1 MNRLKDKV
9 AIVTGGA
16 RGIGKCVCEV
26 FADEGAKVVAVDIS
40 EVSYVK
46 EGVEGYK
53 ANLCSN
59 EELIKLVEYVNKK
72 YGKIDIL
79 VNNAGITKDSL
90 IEKMSEEMW
99 DDVLNVNLKSVFNI
113 TKLIAPI
120 MKMNGKGSIINISS
134 VVGEYGN
141 VGQSNYAAT
150 KAGIIGLT
158 KSWAKEFSRKG
169 EDIRVNSIA
178 PGYTNTEMMATV
190 PEKVLDEIRGK
201 TMLKR
206 LGEPKEIAN
215 AILFLASEESSYIT
229 GQLLSVN
236 GGLRL

>member
-1 MNRLKDKV
+1 MCRLRDKV

-16 RGIGKCVCEV
+16 RGIGRAICEV
-26 FADEGAKVVAVDIS
+26 FSDEGAKVVAVDIANLA
-40 EVSYVK
+40 YTK

-53 ANLCSN
+53 ADLCSN
-59 EELIKLVEYVNKK
+59 DDLIKLVEYVKEK
-72 YGKIDIL
+72 YEKIDVL

-90 IEKMSEEMW
+90 IEKMSDDMW
-99 DDVLNVNLKSVFNI
+99 DEVININLKAVFNI
-113 TKLIAPI
+113 TKLIVPI
-120 MKMNGKGSIINISS
+120 MKINGKGSIINISS

-158 KSWAKEFSRKG
+158 KTWAKEFSRKG
-169 EDIRVNSIA
+169 EDIRVNAVA

-190 PEKVLDEIRGK
+190 PEKVLNSIKEK

>member
-26 FADEGAKVVAVDIS
+26 FADEGAIVVAVDIS
-40 EVSYVK
+40 EVLYMK
-46 EGVEGYK
+46 DGVEGYK
-53 ANLCSN
+53 ANLCSK
-59 EELIKLVEYVNKK
+59 EELIKLVEHVNKK

-90 IEKMSEEMW
+90 IEKMSEDMW
-99 DDVLNVNLKSVFNI
+99 DDVINVNLKSVFNL
-113 TKLIAPI
+113 TQLVVPI
-120 MKMNGKGSIINISS
+120 MKKNSKGSIINISS
-134 VVGEYGN
+134 IVGEYGN

-150 KAGIIGLT
+150 KAGVIGLT
-158 KSWAKEFSRKG
+158 KTWAKEFSRKG
-169 EDIRVNSIA
+169 EDIRVNAVA
-178 PGYTNTEMMATV
+178 PGYTNTEMMSTV
-190 PEKVLDEIRGK
+190 PEKVLDEIKAK

-215 AILFLASEESSYIT
+215 AILFLASDEASYVT

>member
-16 RGIGKCVCEV
+16 RGIGRAVCEV
-26 FADEGAKVVAVDIS
+26 FSDEGAKVIAVDI
-40 EVSYVK
+40 VSVLYSK
-46 EGVEGYK
+46 EWVEGYK

-59 EELIKLVEYVNKK
+59 DDLTKLVEYVKEK

-99 DDVLNVNLKSVFNI
+99 DDVININLKAVFNI
-113 TKLIAPI
+113 TKLIAPV

-169 EDIRVNSIA
+169 EDIRVNSVA

-190 PEKVLDEIRGK
+190 PEKVLNDIKEK

-206 LGEPKEIAN
+206 LGDPKEIAN

>member
-1 MNRLKDKV
+1 MSRLKDKV

-16 RGIGKCVCEV
+16 RGIGRAVCEV
-26 FADEGAKVVAVDIS
+26 FSDEGAKVVAVDIAN
-40 EVSYVK
+40 VLYTK
-46 EGVEGYK
+46 KGVEGYK

-59 EELIKLVEYVNKK
+59 DDLIKLVEYVKEK
-72 YGKIDIL
+72 YGRIDIL

-99 DDVLNVNLKSVFNI
+99 DDVININLKAVFNI
-113 TKLIAPI
+113 TKLIAPV
-120 MKMNGKGSIINISS
+120 MKMNGYGSIINISS

-169 EDIRVNSIA
+169 ENIRVNSVA

-190 PEKVLDEIRGK
+190 PEKVLNNIKEK

-206 LGEPKEIAN
+206 LGEPREIAN
-215 AILFLASEESSYIT
+215 AVLFLASEEASYIT

>member
-26 FADEGAKVVAVDIS
+26 FANEGARVVAVDIS
-40 EVSYVK
+40 EVLYIKDGVK
-46 EGVEGYK
+46 GYK
-53 ANLCSN
+53 ANLCST
-59 EELIKLVEYVNKK
+59 EDLKKLVEYVNKK

-90 IEKMSEEMW
+90 IEKMSEDMW
-99 DDVLNVNLKSVFNI
+99 DDVINVNLKSVFNI
-113 TKLIAPI
+113 TKLIVPI
-120 MKMNGKGSIINISS
+120 MKINGKGSIINISS
-134 VVGEYGN
+134 VVGEFGN

-150 KAGIIGLT
+150 KAGVIGLT
-158 KSWAKEFSRKG
+158 KTWAKEFSRKG
-169 EDIRVNSIA
+169 ENIRVNAVA

-190 PEKVLDEIRGK
+190 PDKVLDEIKAK

-206 LGEPKEIAN
+206 LGEPIEIAN
-215 AILFLASEESSYIT
+215 AILFLASDDSSYVT

>member
-1 MNRLKDKV
+1 MSRLKDKV

-16 RGIGKCVCEV
+16 RGIGKAVCEV
-26 FADEGAKVVAVDIS
+26 FSDEGAMVVAVDIAN
-40 EVSYVK
+40 VLYTK

-53 ANLCSN
+53 ANLCSADD
-59 EELIKLVEYVNKK
+59 LIKLVEYVKEK

-99 DDVLNVNLKSVFNI
+99 DEVININLKAVFNI
-113 TKLIAPI
+113 TKLIVPI
-120 MKMNGKGSIINISS
+120 MKINGKGSIINISS

-169 EDIRVNSIA
+169 EDIRVNSVA

-190 PEKVLDEIRGK
+190 PEKVLNDIKEK

>member
-1 MNRLKDKV
+1 MNRLENKV

-16 RGIGKCVCEV
+16 RGIGRSVCEV
-26 FADEGAKVVAVDIS
+26 FANEGANVITIDLSDIT
-40 EVSYVK
+40 YANK
-46 EGVEGYK
+46 RIEGYK
-53 ANLCSN
+53 ADLSN
-59 EELIKLVEYVNKK
+59 KEELVIIAEYVKNK
-72 YGKIDIL
+72 YGKVDIL
-79 VNNAGITKDSL
+79 VNNAGITKDAL
-90 IEKMSEEMW
+90 IEKMTEDMW
-99 DDVLNVNLKSVFNI
+99 DDVINVNLKSVFNL
-113 TKLIAPI
+113 TQLIVPI
-120 MKMNGKGSIINISS
+120 MKENKSGSIINISS
-134 VVGEYGN
+134 IVGEYGN

-158 KSWAKEFSRKG
+158 KTWAKEFSRNG
-169 EDIRVNSIA
+169 ENIRVNAVA

-190 PEKVLDEIRGK
+190 PGKILDSIRKK

-215 AILFLASEESSYIT
+215 VILFLGSDEASYIT

>member
-1 MNRLKDKV
+1 
-9 AIVTGGA
+9 
-16 RGIGKCVCEV
+16 V
-26 FADEGAKVVAVDIS
+26 FSDEGAKVIAVDI
-40 EVSYVK
+40 VSVLYSK
-46 EGVEGYK
+46 EWVEGYK

-59 EELIKLVEYVNKK
+59 DDLTKLVEYVKEK

-99 DDVLNVNLKSVFNI
+99 DDVININLKAVFNI
-113 TKLIAPI
+113 TKLIAPV

-169 EDIRVNSIA
+169 EDIRVNSVA

-190 PEKVLDEIRGK
+190 PEKVLNDIKEK

-206 LGEPKEIAN
+206 LGDPKEIAN

>member
-1 MNRLKDKV
+1 MCRLIDKV

-16 RGIGKCVCEV
+16 RGIGKAICEV
-26 FADEGAKVVAVDIS
+26 FSDEGAKVVAVDIANLA
-40 EVSYVK
+40 YTK

-53 ANLCSN
+53 ANLCSTDD
-59 EELIKLVEYVNKK
+59 LIKLVEYVKEK

-90 IEKMSEEMW
+90 IEKMSDEMW
-99 DDVLNVNLKSVFNI
+99 DEVININLKAVFNI
-113 TKLIAPI
+113 TKLIVPI
-120 MKMNGKGSIINISS
+120 MKINGKGSIINISS

-158 KSWAKEFSRKG
+158 KTWAKEFSRKG
-169 EDIRVNSIA
+169 EDIRVNSVA

-190 PEKVLDEIRGK
+190 PEKVLNSIKEK